1 MVNAVRQWCDPQ
13 IFNTKRAPMLEAL
26 RGLWRKEHLF
36 ALGLAVD
43 SYENYQKQI
52 AQCDEIIAE
61 VVEELS
67 AGKPTPDMD

>member
-1 MVNAVRQWCDPQ
+1 
-13 IFNTKRAPMLEAL
+13 MLEAL